1 MWEKELQLASAA
13 AREAGKILKKRFGG
27 AMNVRKKGAIDLVT
41 DADLQAEKAII
52 QLIRAHFP
60 SDQILA
66 EESGSQGKSPDRT
79 WLIDPLDGTT
89 NFAHGFPFFA
99 VSIALE
105 IAGEIA
111 LGIVYNPHLEEYF
124 EAIRG
129 SGALLNGR
137 PITVSNTTEIG
148 ESLLATGFPYD
159 IQDNEGGVLELFGRV
174 IRKAQGV
181 RRPGSAALD
190 LCYVACG
197 RLDGF
202 WEKGL
207 NPWDTAAGSI
217 IVREAGGMLA
227 TYSGTD
233 YTPYE
238 KTVVAANPGLLEEM
252 LRVINRKTI

>member
-1 MWEKELQLASAA
+1 MWEKELQVASAA
-13 AREAGKILKKRFGG
+13 AREAGKILKRRFGG
-27 AMNVRKKGAIDLVT
+27 PLNVRKKGVIDLVT
-41 DADLQAEKAII
+41 DVDLQAEKAVL
-52 QLIRAHFP
+52 QLIRARFP
-60 SDQILA
+60 SDRILA
-66 EESGSQGKSPDRT
+66 EESGGQGQSPERT
-79 WLIDPLDGTT
+79 WIIDPLDGTT

-99 VSIALE
+99 VSLALE
-105 IAGEIA
+105 VAGEIA

-124 EAIRG
+124 EAVRG

-137 PITVSNTTEIG
+137 PVTVSDTTEIG
-148 ESLLATGFPYD
+148 DSLLATGFPYD
-159 IQDNEGGVLELFGRV
+159 IQDSGEDVLELFGRV
-174 IRKAQGV
+174 TKKAQGV

-197 RLDGF
+197 RFDGF

-217 IVREAGGMLA
+217 IAREAGGMLA

-238 KTVVAANPGLLEEM
+238 KTVVAANPALLEEM
-252 LRVINRKTI
+252 LRVINSND

>member
-1 MWEKELQLASAA
+1 MWDKELQVASAA
-13 AREAGKILKKRFGG
+13 AREAGEILKKRFGG
-27 AMNVRKKGAIDLVT
+27 PLNVRKKGVIDLVT
-41 DADLQAEKAII
+41 DADLQAEKAILR
-52 QLIRAHFP
+52 LIRTRFP
-60 SDQILA
+60 SDGILA
-66 EESGSQGKSPDRT
+66 EESGSQGQSPGRT
-79 WLIDPLDGTT
+79 WVIDPLDGTT

-105 IAGEIA
+105 VAGKIA

-124 EAIRG
+124 EAARG
-129 SGALLNGR
+129 SGASLNGR

-148 ESLLATGFPYD
+148 DSLLATGFPYD
-159 IQDNEGGVLELFGRV
+159 IQDNGEDILELFARV
-174 IRKAQGV
+174 TRKAQGV

-207 NPWDTAAGSI
+207 NPWDTAAGSV
-217 IVREAGGMLA
+217 IVREAGGRLA
-227 TYSGTD
+227 TYSRTD

-238 KTVVAANPGLLEEM
+238 KTVVAANPVLLEEM
-252 LRVINRKTI
+252 LRVINSND